1 MAINLVEEVL
11 KHNDE
16 EIIEYL
22 ATIVAGIRAVHMTAA
37 KNQDPAFLYTA
48 TGDVSE
54 AYAILKALDR
64 RNKEHKLK

>member
-1 MAINLVEEVL
+1 MAIKLVEEIL
-11 KHNDE
+11 KHDDE

-22 ATIVAGIRAVHMTAA
+22 TTVTAGIRTVHIAAA

-54 AYAILKALDR
+54 VYAILKALDR
-64 RNKEHKLK
+64 RNKERKLK